1 PAGHAGDHPAAHQP
15 VPQPDQ
21 ELLARR
27 RDRLPRDRRCVHGLG
42 AGLDRPVD
50 RDHRHHPGDLPD
62 AQSCRVAVHELVQC
76 APPPGDPVIA
86 RLRQCLFATPLD
98 VAITLVCLTIVWRIS
113 VPLVHWLLL
122 DATWHG
128 TSRDDCKGSG
138 ACWVFVRVRFSQFM
152 YGQYPVPERWR
163 VDIVGA
169 LWVLVTAALSWRG
182 LPHRRLATLAAVVV
196 LPIVGIVLLH
206 GGWGTGLSLVETR
219 EWGGLM
225 LTLFLT
231 IYAGLI
237 AIPLGI
243 LLALGRR
250 SRLPLV
256 RFASVVFIEFW
267 RGVPIIT
274 VIFLASLLL
283 PLIMPTGFD
292 VDRLA
297 RAVIGLAFVIA
308 AYMAEAVRGGLQAVP
323 EGQTGAAQALGL
335 GYWRI
340 QRMIVLPQALR
351 IALPAMT
358 NEVIS
363 LFKSTTLVLI
373 VSIFD
378 LLGIAQ
384 AALADPAWVGMNM
397 EAYVFAGA
405 IYWLACFAL
414 SRWSGRRERRLQ
426 IAYGR

>member
-1 PAGHAGDHPAAHQP
+1 MTK
-15 VPQPDQ
+15 VPWF
-21 ELLARR
+21 ETM
-27 RDRLPRDRRCVHGLG
+27 
-42 AGLDRPVD
+42 
-50 RDHRHHPGDLPD
+50 
-62 AQSCRVAVHELVQC
+62 
-76 APPPGDPVIA
+76 
-86 RLRQCLFATPLD
+86 RQRLFATWWD
-98 VAITLVCLTIVWRIS
+98 AAITLVCLYIVWRIS
-113 VPLVHWLLL
+113 VPLFHWLLL
-122 DATWHG
+122 DANWIG
-128 TSRDDCKGSG
+128 TSREDCKSPG
-138 ACWVFVRVRFSQFM
+138 ACWVFVRMRFGQFM

-163 VDIVGA
+163 VDLVG
-169 LWVLVTAALSWRG
+169 VLLVMSVVALSWRRN
-182 LPHRRLATLAAVVV
+182 LVIPALIV
-196 LPIVGIVLLH
+196 LPPLGVWLLH
-206 GGWGTGLSLVETR
+206 GGWGTGLRVVETR

-225 LTLFLT
+225 LTLFLA

-250 SRLPLV
+250 SRLPLI

-297 RAVIGLAFVIA
+297 RAVIGLAFVSA
-308 AYMAEAVRGGLQAVP
+308 AYMAEAVRGGLQALP
-323 EGQTGAAQALGL
+323 EGQTEAAQALGL
-335 GYWRI
+335 GYWRS
-340 QRMIVLPQALR
+340 QRLIVLPQALR

-358 NEVIS
+358 NEFIA
-363 LFKSTTLVLI
+363 LFKNTTLVLI

-405 IYWLACFAL
+405 IYWFACFGL
-414 SRWSGRRERRLQ
+414 SQWSRLREKRLQ
-426 IAYGR
+426 VAHGR